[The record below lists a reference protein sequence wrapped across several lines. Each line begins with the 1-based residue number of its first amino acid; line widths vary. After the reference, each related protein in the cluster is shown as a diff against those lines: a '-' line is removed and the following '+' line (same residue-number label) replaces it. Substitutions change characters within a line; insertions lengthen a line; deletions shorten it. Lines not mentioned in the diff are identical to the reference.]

1 MAGLIAL
8 LAMVVAMTPLAID
21 MYLPAMP
28 TIAADF
34 NTPLA
39 AVQRS
44 LTTFLIGF
52 ACGQLIHGPLSDGL
66 GRRPVILGGLALFV
80 VASFAAALSTSVDS
94 FMAWRVVQALGG
106 AAGSVVINAIITD
119 KFEGPAAIKV
129 RSTILTVMLIAP
141 LLAPSIGSGLLHLAD
156 WHSIYWALGGYGLV
170 AWCWCWASLRDLAPG
185 SGGANMLSL
194 FGRYR
199 TVLRD
204 KRGWLWFAGMAF
216 HSSTMFAFIAG
227 SPYLYMDYFGASPE
241 LYGLLFAA
249 NVAVMAVGAVLNG
262 RMAGRNKARLIL
274 RRAQGFQ
281 LAALMATVALVAS
294 GHGQLITLVPL
305 MAVAI
310 GVNSFVFPN
319 ATQQVMELFRTNAGT
334 ASALLGA
341 SQFGMGAI
349 SSGLVTLG
357 NAHGPLPMVALM
369 ATTATLAFSLV
380 GLACR
385 QPARGD

>member
-1 MAGLIAL
+1 MIAL

-52 ACGQLIHGPLSDGL
+52 AMGQLIHGPLSDAL

-80 VASFAAALSTSVDS
+80 VASFGAAMATTVDS
-94 FMAWRVVQALGG
+94 FLVWRVIQALGG

-141 LLAPSIGSGLLHLAD
+141 LLAPSIGSGLLLLAD
-156 WHSIYWALGGYGLV
+156 WHSIYWVLGAYGLV
-170 AWCWCWASLRDLAPG
+170 AWSWCWVSLRDLAPG
-185 SGGANMLSL
+185 SGGIKLSAL
-194 FGRYR
+194 ARRYH
-199 TVLRD
+199 TVLSDR
-204 KRGWLWFAGMAF
+204 RGWLWFSGMAF
-216 HSSTMFAFIAG
+216 HSTTMFAFIAG
-227 SPYLYMDYFGASPE
+227 SPYLYMDHFGVSPE
-241 LYGLLFAA
+241 IYGVLFAA

-262 RMAGRNKARLIL
+262 RMAGRNRARYIL

-281 LAALMATVALVAS
+281 LCALLAAVALMAS
-294 GHGQLITLVPL
+294 GYGQLTTLVPL

-341 SQFGMGAI
+341 SQFGMGALG
-349 SSGLVTLG
+349 SGLVTLG
-357 NAHGPLPMVALM
+357 NEHGPLPMVAMM
-369 ATTATLAFSLV
+369 ATTATLAFTLI

-385 QPARGD
+385 QSTEATTS